1 MEQLDG
7 SKYLSSVFRLMNAK
21 VVQIRRLQLP
31 KQLQILVTIQH
42 EYRNVF
48 LYIHYAQR
56 VTSK

>member
-1 MEQLDG
+1 MEKLYC
-7 SKYLSSVFRLMNAK
+7 SKYLSPMLWLMNAK

-56 VTSK
+56 VSST